1 MRPTA
6 RSRDEPAAATTAA
19 GAVAAAAREKPR
31 AAKNDAAKRNRPTR
45 IGRPTSQTRDRVRV
59 AQGVYKDRWGLAATV
74 KVNGIQREL
83 RFPPGTPL
91 KAVRARRDELRAS
104 LRTLAPG
111 ERHTL
116 AHDAE
121 RYLQQVSGELVS
133 MADRRHHIGLWVQR
147 FGHLRTLELAQ
158 HVALLNDQL
167 HQWRETLSAS
177 ACNHRRNA
185 LTNLVKVLYGRR
197 AAAELI
203 DLVRFAQPPPKPRW
217 LERSHIAEV
226 LAQLT
231 PGSRTVV
238 RLRLMHWTGMR
249 PSQMARLQPD
259 DFRLDEPTPFV
270 VAPRGKGGRLAAIPL
285 VGEGLKA
292 AREFMA
298 IRAYGSWSCP
308 ARLSRI
314 ECCRSTAARRAHTAR
329 RVQEECWP
337 PTRTSSATTS
347 AKRWP
352 TPHGAARSKKS
363 RSARIEAPDRHEP
376 VPGSTAPPSTAFL
389 RFPPE
394 HGRRCPDHPKS
405 QVAERVADPLW
416 AAHSSSASDS
426 TNRTRSTCREMDSF
440 W

>member
-1 MRPTA
+1 MRSTA
-6 RSRDEPAAATTAA
+6 RSRDEPAAATKAA
-19 GAVAAAAREKPR
+19 GAVAAAPREKPR
-31 AAKNDAAKRNRPTR
+31 APKNDAAKRERPTR
-45 IGRPTSQTRDRVRV
+45 ISRPRSQTRDRVRV

-217 LERSHIAEV
+217 LDRSHIAEV

-270 VAPRGKGGRLAAIPL
+270 VVPRGKGGRLAAIPL
-285 VGEGLKA
+285 VGQGLDA
-292 AREFMA
+292 AREFTA
-298 IRAYGSWSCP
+298 AGAYGKWSCP
-308 ARLSRI
+308 SANKALER
-314 ECCRSTAARRAHTAR
+314 AARKAGRPPFTVYQIRHSFATGLRRTGSDVADIQDLYGHTDPETTMIYAPPQLQKHAEAIERLDHADRAAESA
-329 RVQEECWP
+329 QP
-337 PTRTSSATTS
+337 PVRLA
-347 AKRWP
+347 
-352 TPHGAARSKKS
+352 
-363 RSARIEAPDRHEP
+363 
-376 VPGSTAPPSTAFL
+376 VPAGST
-389 RFPPE
+389 R
-394 HGRRCPDHPKS
+394 GRTVS
-405 QVAERVADPLW
+405 Y
-416 AAHSSSASDS
+416 
-426 TNRTRSTCREMDSF
+426 
-440 W
+440 